1 MIPSNRSLN
10 RAVVLIATICYAL
23 TKSTMADPS
32 AVGGA
37 IYDRARRMLNLGN
50 IFGSATDV
58 SPYERIIGH
67 PVFQVTTSW
76 GSAYMNMERLADLE
90 ESGSASG
97 SSQLASEAAQSLS
110 EDQNEYRTVCLYF
123 MDPDDALAVH
133 AELKQMDA
141 MEKADIRITTCSL
154 GKALRQS
161 ANLGL
166 GLVTGLPIDANS
178 GNLKPVDEGGSIRYK
193 IVPPKR
199 QLFYAAR
206 CIGKERVGLFG
217 ESASEDAQTA
227 VMGNSALESMNLMR
241 RRDKRERKGPPRART
256 PLEAQNAHMEGHCGI
271 PVFYAPSM
279 ARQQPKLKQ
288 LISGCGKQEIPMFF
302 NYEDLMDAWS
312 KMKQRSGGRANIPEK
327 PPSVEVFNLWDVLTS
342 MDKENW
348 KQEKGG
354 GKLGNK
360 VDILKPLRRR
370 FGSNNAPG
378 LDAITFVPSSGAISY
393 KEAISSR
400 GNGKARLRPMR

>member
-1 MIPSNRSLN
+1 MRSHRISQSSLKW
-10 RAVVLIATICYAL
+10 AVFLGATFFSMF
-23 TKSTMADPS
+23 TNFSVADAS
-32 AVGGA
+32 GVGGA
-37 IYDRARRMLNLGN
+37 VFTRARRMLNLGN
-50 IFGSATDV
+50 IFGSSTDA
-58 SPYERIIGH
+58 SPYDRITGH

-90 ESGSASG
+90 ESGGTDSTASPD
-97 SSQLASEAAQSLS
+97 SAQSLS

-141 MEKADIRITTCSL
+141 MAQSDIRITSCSL

-161 ANLGL
+161 ANLGK
-166 GLVTGLPIDANS
+166 GLLTGLPIDPNS

-217 ESASEDAQTA
+217 DSASEDAQTA
-227 VMGNSALESMNLMR
+227 IMGNSALESMNLMR
-241 RRDKRERKGPPRART
+241 RRDKRERKAPPRART
-256 PLEAQNAHMEGHCGI
+256 PIEAQNAHMEGHCGI
-271 PVFYAPSM
+271 PVFYAPSL
-279 ARQQPKLKQ
+279 ARQQPKIKQ
-288 LISGCGKQEIPMFF
+288 LLSGCGKQEIPMFF
-302 NYEDLMDAWS
+302 NYEDLVDAWS
-312 KMKQRSGGRANIPEK
+312 KMKQRRGGSTNIPDK

-342 MDKENW
+342 MDKESW
-348 KQEKGG
+348 KQEKSR
-354 GKLGNK
+354 GKIDL
-360 VDILKPLRRR
+360 LKPLRRR
-370 FGSNNAPG
+370 FGSNDEPG
-378 LDAITFVPSSGAISY
+378 LDAITFVPSSGSISY
-393 KEAISSR
+393 KEAISAR